1 MSQSR
6 PPSPMLS
13 VPEKKTA
20 AAELFRDR
28 HFFNSAS
35 FSDIRD
41 ARAALSAATPNPQ
54 DQAPAF
60 RRALLLRYHRL
71 LFSARDDPCA
81 FDETLAFTWHDAF
94 RPHLRHASASLRFEK
109 AALVFNVGAAS
120 SRIATAVV
128 RETEGGVKAACAEFQ
143 RAAGAFRAVGE
154 MMEGE
159 EGATVDMSPQA
170 ALMLERLMLAQAQE
184 CCFER
189 ALAAGTSPAA
199 CSKVARQAALY
210 YDEAYA
216 ALVAPPLQNHFERSW
231 VSQIQLKAAQF
242 NAEACYR
249 YAIELHEKTEI
260 GEEITRLQVGINA
273 IVDAKRTARGA
284 PGPLYDSASKLEQ
297 DMNRSLERA
306 VNENNR
312 IYLIRSPAAKSLA
325 PLPAASLVRPASL
338 SEILDAKTENG
349 PQPSETSALRL

>member
-1 MSQSR
+1 MSR
-6 PPSPMLS
+6 PPTPAPMLS

-28 HFFNSAS
+28 HFFGAAA

-41 ARAALSAATPNPQ
+41 ARAALSPASPTPQ
-54 DQAPAF
+54 AQAPAF
-60 RRALLLRYHRL
+60 RRALHLRYHRL

-81 FDETLAFTWHDAF
+81 YDDTLAFTWHDAF

-120 SRIATAVV
+120 SRIAAAVG
-128 RETEGGVKAACAEFQ
+128 RATEGGVKAACLEFQ

-154 MMEGE
+154 MMEEE

-170 ALMLERLMLAQAQE
+170 AAMLERLMLAQAQE

-210 YDEAYA
+210 YEEAYA
-216 ALVAPPLQNHFERSW
+216 ALIAPSLQNHFERSW
-231 VSQIQLKAAQF
+231 VSQVQLKAAQF

-249 YAIELHEKTEI
+249 YAIGLHEKTEI
-260 GEEITRLQVGINA
+260 GEEIARLQVGINA
-273 IVDAKRTARGA
+273 IVDAMRTARGA
-284 PGPLYDSASKLEQ
+284 AGALYDSVSRLEQ
-297 DMNRSLERA
+297 DMSQSLERA
-306 VNENNR
+306 VSENNR
-312 IYLIRSPAAKSLA
+312 IYLMRVPAAKLLA
-325 PLPAASLVRPASL
+325 PLLAASLVRPASL
-338 SEILDAKTENG
+338 SEILDAKTETDA
-349 PQPSETSALRL
+349 QPS

>member
-1 MSQSR
+1 MSQPRS
-6 PPSPMLS
+6 PAPMLS

-28 HFFNSAS
+28 HFFSAAS
-35 FSDIRD
+35 FTDIRD
-41 ARAALSAATPNPQ
+41 ARAALSAASPNPQ
-54 DQAPAF
+54 DQGPAF

-94 RPHLRHASASLRFEK
+94 RPHLRHTAASLRFEK

-120 SRIATAVV
+120 SRIAAAVS
-128 RETEGGVKAACAEFQ
+128 RATEGGVKTACWEFQ
-143 RAAGAFRAVGE
+143 RAAGAFRAVGQ
-154 MMEGE
+154 MMEE
-159 EGATVDMSPQA
+159 VEGGTVDMSPQA
-170 ALMLERLMLAQAQE
+170 AAMLERLMLAQAQE

-210 YDEAYA
+210 YEEAYA
-216 ALVAPPLQNHFERSW
+216 ALVTPPLQNHFERSW

-260 GEEITRLQVGINA
+260 GEEIGRLQVGINA
-273 IVDAKRTARGA
+273 IVDAKRAARGA
-284 PGPLYDSASKLEQ
+284 PGAIYDSASRLEQ
-297 DMNRSLERA
+297 DMNKSLERA
-306 VNENNR
+306 VSENNR
-312 IYLIRSPAAKSLA
+312 IYLMRIPAAKLLA
-325 PLPAASLVRPASL
+325 PLPAASLVRAASL
-338 SEILDAKTENG
+338 SEILDAKTETDA
-349 PQPSETSALRL
+349 QPS